1 MPDTTPPNSPPVA
14 DARTRILDAAERIVQ
29 AKGVA
34 GLTLDAAA
42 KEAGVSK
49 GGLLYHFGSKEALLI
64 GLLTRLA
71 TYIEAD
77 FQGVLAQQPAGKGR
91 TARAMLA
98 WTFDHPDSVC
108 EQHERAAGVFLAA
121 FHQDPALLDPIR
133 RVFDRVRASL
143 REDGLPPGHAMA
155 VMAACD
161 GLFMSRVFEMY
172 ELSDEEGRA
181 LRDALTTLIG
191 DATSGVGA

>member
-1 MPDTTPPNSPPVA
+1 MPDTPPPVA

-29 AKGVA
+29 AKGVT

-42 KEAGVSK
+42 REARVSK
-49 GGLLYHFGSKEALLI
+49 GGLLYHFASKEALLI

-77 FQGVLAQQPAGKGR
+77 FEGVLALQPLGKGR

-121 FHQDPALLDPIR
+121 FHQDRALLEPIR
-133 RVFDRVRASL
+133 EVFTRIRAKLS
-143 REDGLPPGHAMA
+143 EDGLPPGHAMA

-172 ELSDEEGRA
+172 ELSGDEQRA
-181 LRDALTTLIG
+181 LRDALATLIG
-191 DATSGVGA
+191 DVTIGDGA

>member
-1 MPDTTPPNSPPVA
+1 MPDTTPPNAAQAVPT

-29 AKGVA
+29 ARGVTA
-34 GLTLDAAA
+34 LTLDAAA

-49 GGLLYHFGSKEALLI
+49 GGLLYHFASKEALLI

-77 FQGVLAQQPAGKGR
+77 FEGVLALQPPGR
-91 TARAMLA
+91 GRATRAVLA

-133 RVFDRVRASL
+133 EVVGRMRGRLA
-143 REDGLPPGHAMA
+143 EDGLPPGHAIA
-155 VMAACD
+155 VQAACD
-161 GLFMSRVFEMY
+161 GLFMWSIFGLHK
-172 ELSDEEGRA
+172 LSEDEQRTLRA
-181 LRDALTTLIG
+181 ALETLIG
-191 DATSGVGA
+191 DGA

>member
-1 MPDTTPPNSPPVA
+1 MADTLPPIA
-14 DARTRILDAAERIVQ
+14 DARTRILNAAEHIVQ
-29 AKGVA
+29 VKGVA

-49 GGLLYHFGSKEALLI
+49 GGLLYHFASKEALLI

-77 FQGVLAQQPAGKGR
+77 FQGVLAQQAPGKGR

-98 WTFDHPDSVC
+98 WTFDHPDAVC

-121 FHQDPALLDPIR
+121 FHQDPALLDPVR
-133 RVFDRVRASL
+133 QVFAEVWANL
-143 REDGLPPGHAMA
+143 REDGLPPGRAMA
-155 VMAACD
+155 VQAACD
-161 GLFMSRVFEMY
+161 GLFMWSIFGLHEVSEQERR
-172 ELSDEEGRA
+172 ELRA
-181 LRDALTTLIG
+181 ALELLIG
-191 DATSGVGA
+191 DVG